1 MSSFSISR
9 SPCRPMWQELEPEG
23 INSYSQ
29 RHCLR
34 HWGKKRSTLG
44 FSLTFQSFHQ
54 AKQDVRWH
62 GSLALR
68 ACKCQNPS
76 GSQYSRTKEVQS
88 TSEDTYVNPTTQQYH
103 ASAYTRSTAY
113 RRKRDERE
121 KLETSQISIN
131 RRMPKKTVVS
141 CDSLEMNELQL

>member
-1 MSSFSISR
+1 
-9 SPCRPMWQELEPEG
+9 MWQELEPEG

-34 HWGKKRSTLG
+34 HWGKKSILG
-44 FSLTFQSFHQ
+44 SSLTFQSFHQ

-68 ACKCQNPS
+68 ACECQYPS

-88 TSEDTYVNPTTQQYH
+88 TSEDTYVNPTTQQHH
-103 ASAYTRSTAY
+103 ASACVRSTVY
-113 RRKRDERE
+113 RRKRDKRDKNWKQAKYQSAGECLN
-121 KLETSQISIN
+121 KLWFNVTIWKWMNYSSSHWHGWIS
-131 RRMPKKTVVS
+131 TT
-141 CDSLEMNELQL
+141 